1 MNSTRTS
8 KSRDATSLH
17 PVTKSGPFDLS
28 TAPQSYAHLL
38 LQTKIPRVKSFNTL
52 NQSTHLK
59 PNKKLSPKSPKTVYL
74 LEFSIFRRIELGFRR
89 IDGEIGK

>member
-28 TAPQSYAHLL
+28 TAPQSYSHLL
-38 LQTKIPRVKSFNTL
+38 LQTRILIGQSFNTH
-52 NQSTHLK
+52 NQTQNENLK
-59 PNKKLSPKSPKTVYL
+59 KERTIVAGDCVLTGV
-74 LEFSIFRRIELGFRR
+74 
-89 IDGEIGK
+89 